1 MKHLKLN
8 KFALIT
14 GASGLLGQ
22 YHADALAEI
31 GYNLVLVD
39 INSTQLSKLKKNL
52 SLKFKN
58 VRKFFYQC
66 DITKEKQVKNLKMK
80 LEKNNI
86 FINCLVNNADN
97 NPTMI
102 KGKGMKNYKL
112 ENYKSENLNEEIK
125 VGIFGTF
132 ICSKYFGSSMS
143 KKGGGIIIN
152 ISSDL
157 GIKAPD
163 QRIYDRSE
171 NILKVKNFK
180 PISYSISKHAIHG
193 ITKYISTYWGHKNVR
208 CNTLAL
214 GAVFNNQSKS
224 LVKNVK
230 KRIPLNR
237 WAKKTEYKKAVQ
249 FLANEENS
257 YMTGQTLTVDGG
269 RTIW

>member
-1 MKHLKLN
+1 MKHLRLN

-39 INSTQLSKLKKNL
+39 INPTQLIKLKKNL

-102 KGKGMKNYKL
+102 KGKGEKL
-112 ENYKSENLNEEIK
+112 
-125 VGIFGTF
+125 
-132 ICSKYFGSSMS
+132 
-143 KKGGGIIIN
+143 
-152 ISSDL
+152 
-157 GIKAPD
+157 
-163 QRIYDRSE
+163 
-171 NILKVKNFK
+171 
-180 PISYSISKHAIHG
+180 
-193 ITKYISTYWGHKNVR
+193 
-208 CNTLAL
+208 
-214 GAVFNNQSKS
+214 
-224 LVKNVK
+224 
-230 KRIPLNR
+230 
-237 WAKKTEYKKAVQ
+237 
-249 FLANEENS
+249 
-257 YMTGQTLTVDGG
+257 QT
-269 RTIW
+269 